1 MAEPFEVLEH
11 TADVGFLARG
21 ASTAEVF
28 ANSAR
33 ALMSI
38 AAGRANIAPAGS
50 REVVV
55 RGHDY
60 ESLLVNWLSEILYLF
75 DTGQFAAGDFE
86 VLEIAA
92 DSLRARLHGE
102 PRRPADH
109 PWKLIVKAITYH
121 QIEVAER
128 NGRWE
133 ARVFVDV

>member
-1 MAEPFEVLEH
+1 MAEAFTILEH

-21 ASTAEVF
+21 ATAAELF
-28 ANSAR
+28 ANAAR

-38 AAGRANIAPAGS
+38 AAGPASIAPVEN
-50 REVVV
+50 REVEV

-75 DTGQFAAGDFE
+75 DTGRFAAGEFE
-86 VLEIAA
+86 VLDVTPAR
-92 DSLRARLHGE
+92 LRARLHGE
-102 PRRPADH
+102 PRRPGDH
-109 PWKLIVKAITYH
+109 PWRLIVKAITYH

-133 ARVFVDV
+133 GRVFVDV